1 MSPIQPTFCRRALI
15 CFVTILSFFLQG
27 VAGDYYVYFNDGT
40 VRVFPDS
47 CIRSKVKDPKSRLLY
62 VFPVVGEPF
71 TYPLD
76 DIALD
81 ADTPIK
87 KLPTIATF
95 KFNNKYNYQVVTDA
109 VGVINNDSITV
120 EISGIGKRLT
130 ASFSVSDENAKVYIG
145 DEEVI
150 STISRLRY
158 DSDIVLS
165 TGYPGDSILTR
176 YDDSSYR
183 FKPYRKEYALK
194 VIFLTDQATSV
205 PRIDINTVGGVDIS
219 SKDYYI
225 DAQIIVDGNGVF
237 PSMIDSVQVKGRGT
251 IILTRMRAKSLNPP
265 TSAYLSMLKSLTLA
279 LIPQSSR

>member
-1 MSPIQPTFCRRALI
+1 MRTMSPIQPTFCRRALI

-27 VAGDYYVYFNDGT
+27 VAEDLYVYFNDGT
-40 VRVFPDS
+40 VRVFPESCVARIIHDS
-47 CIRSKVKDPKSRLLY
+47 RQNLLY
-62 VFPVVGEPF
+62 IIPLVGDS
-71 TYPLD
+71 YKYSMD
-76 DIALD
+76 DIALE

-109 VGVINNDSITV
+109 VGVIANDSITV

-158 DSDIVLS
+158 DSDKVLS

-205 PRIDINTVGGVDIS
+205 PRIDINTVGG
-219 SKDYYI
+219 
-225 DAQIIVDGNGVF
+225 
-237 PSMIDSVQVKGRGT
+237 
-251 IILTRMRAKSLNPP
+251 IL
-265 TSAYLSMLKSLTLA
+265 
-279 LIPQSSR
+279 